1 MTGSHHLVYANPA
14 IKSIAKIPLDKVIG
28 RTPEELNFPQDR
40 AKDWQDNIGKVFTTG
55 KAVSSE
61 IETGID
67 GTRRFFQWFFVPEFN
82 AEMKVESVLSTSRD
96 ITRLKIAEEELRKKY
111 AELNDAN
118 ERLASGEELRE
129 NLTALTRKS
138 HELSDSLAEKEM
150 LLSEIHHRVKNNLS
164 AFISLLSL
172 ESTNETTPTEQ
183 NLRKDLQNRARSMA
197 LVHETLY
204 QTKQYSRVDMGIYIN
219 TLIEQIAASYKSSKD
234 IRTVVEAEGIFID
247 LPRAT
252 PCGLLINEPN
262 YQFV

>member
-1 MTGSHHLVYANPA
+1 
-14 IKSIAKIPLDKVIG
+14 
-28 RTPEELNFPQDR
+28 
-40 AKDWQDNIGKVFTTG
+40 
-55 KAVSSE
+55 
-61 IETGID
+61 
-67 GTRRFFQWFFVPEFN
+67 
-82 AEMKVESVLSTSRD
+82 MKVESVLSTSRD

-252 PCGLLINEPN
+252 PCGLLINELITNSFKYHLPG
-262 YQFV
+262 VI